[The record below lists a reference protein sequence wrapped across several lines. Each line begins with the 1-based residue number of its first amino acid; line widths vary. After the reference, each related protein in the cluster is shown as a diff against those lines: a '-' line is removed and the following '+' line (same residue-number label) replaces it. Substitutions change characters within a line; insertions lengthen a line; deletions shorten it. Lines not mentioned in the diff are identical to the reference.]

1 MTDLEKSILNATD
14 TDYDH
19 IIRGYKGNLFLISK
33 RNDNEF
39 TPFFMYN
46 HMFTFLQ
53 PESGAF
59 RFREPVI
66 DSIEK
71 SYLENMI
78 RPFKD
83 EVLYI
88 EKYLDFYDDFETI
101 SIMTLILDEDLN
113 KKEGIKPQRVIHMP
127 PFRKGTM
134 YKNME
139 LNRKYTLKELELFT

>member
-1 MTDLEKSILNATD
+1 MTDIEMVILNATD
-14 TDYDH
+14 EAYNY
-19 IIRGYKGNLFLISK
+19 IIRSYDGDLYLMRKLDDDHL
-33 RNDNEF
+33 

-46 HMFTFLQ
+46 HMFDSLQ

-59 RFREPVI
+59 RFRKPI
-66 DSIEK
+66 LDFIEK

-78 RPFKD
+78 RPFKYSV
-83 EVLYI
+83 ECV
-88 EKYLDFYDDFETI
+88 EKCPDFYDGFEKI
-101 SIMTLILDEDLN
+101 SITTLILDRDLN
-113 KKEGIKPQRVIHMP
+113 KNKGIMPQRVIHMP